1 MKCLDVPSKPKA
13 LFVYVIHIHMRAESY
28 LNVYWFGADRTDSSK
43 AASRMCQIMLE
54 ARIQEASIC
63 QLTS

>member
-1 MKCLDVPSKPKA
+1 
-13 LFVYVIHIHMRAESY
+13 MRAESY
-28 LNVYWFGADRTDSSK
+28 LNAYWFGADRTDSSK
-43 AASRMCQIMLE
+43 AASRMRQIMLE